1 MCILIT
7 KGKYIGDAGEQK
19 GGIPALVLH
28 RHHKREGFFM
38 MKYKGELLMLIT
50 ALMWGSG
57 FVGMAMGLEHWTVF
71 QLMALRFTLA
81 TLLLAVIFNRK
92 LRLISKTVFW
102 KGSILGAILF
112 MAFALQTLGLEYTTP
127 SKNAFLTAIN
137 VIVVPIIAY
146 VIYKRRF
153 DRFEILAA
161 LVAIVG
167 IGFLSLQNSFTMN
180 IGDMLSI
187 LCAVAFAFDI
197 FYTNVFVKK
206 EDALALT
213 IVQFLAASVLSWI
226 GVIALGEVPTSA
238 STEGILTIVYLA
250 VFCTLIAY
258 VCQNIGM
265 QYADPTKSALILSTE
280 SIFGTLFSVLILNE
294 ILTGRMIFGCF
305 LIFMAIIIAEV
316 KPTFKKSIANA

>member
-1 MCILIT
+1 M
-7 KGKYIGDAGEQK
+7 K
-19 GGIPALVLH
+19 
-28 RHHKREGFFM
+28 
-38 MKYKGELLMLIT
+38 KYKGELLMLIT
-50 ALMWGSG
+50 AVMWGSG
-57 FVGMAMGLEHWTVF
+57 FVGMAMGLEHWTVL

-81 TLLLAVIFNRK
+81 TILLALIFYKK
-92 LRLISKTVFW
+92 LKLISKSVFW

-112 MAFALQTLGLEYTTP
+112 IAFTLQTMGLEYTTP

-137 VIVVPIIAY
+137 VIIVPIIAY

-153 DRFEILAA
+153 DRFEITAA
-161 LVAIVG
+161 LIAIIG
-167 IGFLSLQNSFTMN
+167 IGFLSLQDSFTIN
-180 IGDMLSI
+180 VGDMLSI
-187 LCAVAFAFDI
+187 LCAIAFAFDI

-213 IVQFLAASVLSWI
+213 IVQFFAASILSWI

-238 STEGILTIVYLA
+238 STGGILTILYLA

-280 SIFGTLFSVLILNE
+280 SIFGTLCSVLILNE
-294 ILTGRMIFGCF
+294 VLSGRMIFGCF
-305 LIFMAIIIAEV
+305 LIFLAIIIAEV
-316 KPTFKKSIANA
+316 KPTFKKSVANA

>member
-1 MCILIT
+1 M
-7 KGKYIGDAGEQK
+7 K
-19 GGIPALVLH
+19 
-28 RHHKREGFFM
+28 
-38 MKYKGELLMLIT
+38 KYKGELLMLIT
-50 ALMWGSG
+50 AVMWGSG
-57 FVGMAMGLEHWTVF
+57 FVGMAMGLEHWTVL

-81 TLLLAVIFNRK
+81 TILLALIFHKK
-92 LRLISKTVFW
+92 LKLISKSVFW

-112 MAFALQTLGLEYTTP
+112 VAFTLQTMGLEYTTP

-137 VIVVPIIAY
+137 VIIVPIIAY

-153 DRFEILAA
+153 DRFEITAA
-161 LVAIVG
+161 LIAIIG
-167 IGFLSLQNSFTMN
+167 IGFLSLQDSFTIN
-180 IGDMLSI
+180 VGDMLSI
-187 LCAVAFAFDI
+187 LCAIAFAFDI

-213 IVQFLAASVLSWI
+213 IVQFFAASILSWI

-238 STEGILTIVYLA
+238 STGGILTILYLA

-280 SIFGTLFSVLILNE
+280 SIFGTLCSVLILNE
-294 ILTGRMIFGCF
+294 VLSGRMIFGCF
-305 LIFMAIIIAEV
+305 LIFLAIVIAEV
-316 KPTFKKSIANA
+316 KPTFKKSVANA

>member
-1 MCILIT
+1 M
-7 KGKYIGDAGEQK
+7 K
-19 GGIPALVLH
+19 
-28 RHHKREGFFM
+28 
-38 MKYKGELLMLIT
+38 KYKGELLMLIT
-50 ALMWGSG
+50 AVMWGSG
-57 FVGMAMGLEHWTVF
+57 FVGMEIGLEHWTVM

-81 TLLLAVIFNRK
+81 TILLAVIFNK
-92 LRLISKTVFW
+92 KIRLISKSVLW

-112 MAFALQTLGLEYTTP
+112 IAFALQTLGLEYTTP

-153 DRFEILAA
+153 DRYEILAA
-161 LVAIVG
+161 LIAIVG
-167 IGFLSLQNSFTMN
+167 IGFLSLQGSFTMN
-180 IGDMLSI
+180 LGDILSI

-213 IVQFLAASVLSWI
+213 IVQFLAASTLSWI
-226 GVIALGEVPTSA
+226 GVLALGEVPTTA
-238 STEGILTIVYLA
+238 STEGILTIIYLA

-258 VCQNIGM
+258 ACQNIGM

-280 SIFGTLFSVLILNE
+280 SIFGTLFSVLLLGE
-294 ILTGRMIFGCF
+294 ILTGKMILGAS
-305 LIFMAIIIAEV
+305 LIFIAIIIAEV
-316 KPTFKKSIANA
+316 KPSFKKSIQNA